1 MRRLTLSAVA
11 AAVLFPGAVLAQNP
25 SVLEAPAWGPRL
37 QFTTFVG
44 FAPAVSRFERWAVA
58 GPGGIATQ
66 NYDVEL
72 GTGLLAGASAEM
84 GLVDR
89 FALIGSAVFITR
101 GRTTEVA
108 QDEGGTRFQHEGSN
122 FIMAKGA
129 IALRMRESISELQM
143 HSLSGTIFVGP
154 AFVREMPKPDALAD
168 PVLLRALNYYG
179 LNFGVDGTISLPF
192 SGLSFQMGIEDY
204 LLWWDA
210 VEIARRNDQV
220 FANNGYQ
227 TTSRVETDPSH
238 NFILRAGLSFRL
250 R

>member
-1 MRRLTLSAVA
+1 MKRPILALLGAI
-11 AAVLFPGAVLAQNP
+11 LIPGPTLAQNP
-25 SVLEAPAWGPRL
+25 TILDAPTWGPRL
-37 QFTTFVG
+37 QLTPFVG
-44 FAPAVSRFERWAVA
+44 FAPAVSRFERWSVT

-72 GTGLLAGASAEM
+72 GTGLIAGAAAEM
-84 GLVDR
+84 TLIDR
-89 FALIGSAVFITR
+89 FALIGSAAFITR

-122 FIMAKGA
+122 FLMAKAA

-143 HSLSGTIFVGP
+143 HALSGTIFVGP
-154 AFVREMPKPDALAD
+154 AFVREMPKPDAFAD
-168 PVLLRALNYYG
+168 NVLLQPLNYYG
-179 LNFGVDGTISLPF
+179 VNFGVDGTIALPF
-192 SGLSFQMGIEDY
+192 ERLSFQMGIEDY

-210 VEIARRNDQV
+210 AEMARRNDQV
-220 FANNGYQ
+220 FANNGYT

-238 NFILRAGLSFRL
+238 NFLLRAGISFRL